1 MTRSSSAR
9 GRPGRSS
16 SRLFSFYVRRHL
28 PTGGGEPGS
37 EALPVPVAARTP
49 AWAVLGSAPLV
60 AACFAHRMASGRR
73 RNGPVSAGHAPIGC
87 AGSAPRVRIATE
99 AAPTLRDTPAACRVG
114 AAYTAV
120 ATFAPA
126 QES

>member
-1 MTRSSSAR
+1 M
-9 GRPGRSS
+9 
-16 SRLFSFYVRRHL
+16 
-28 PTGGGEPGS
+28 
-37 EALPVPVAARTP
+37 PVAARTP

-73 RNGPVSAGHAPIGC
+73 PNGPVRAGHAPIEC
-87 AGSAPRVRIATE
+87 AGPTPRVRIATE
-99 AAPTLRDTPAACRVG
+99 AAQAPRDTPAACRVG

-120 ATFAPA
+120 ATVVPA